1 MDSKKIE
8 QLLEKYWNCETTL
21 DEEQTLR
28 EYFQGNEFPESLKEA
43 SHLFRYFETEK
54 NKSLNEN
61 FNDAVTKQIRQRQ
74 GGKIIQMVSWVQIAR
89 VAAGILVVIV
99 AGYFIRQ
106 EIRKSYPEEVADTY
120 SDPKLAFE
128 ETKKALK
135 LISKSFGKAKQEA
148 TRINMF
154 NEAEKKIQG
163 KSVEEDKKEST
174 I

>member
-1 MDSKKIE
+1 MDSKQI
-8 QLLEKYWNCETTL
+8 QHLLEKYWNCETTL
-21 DEEQTLR
+21 EEEQSLR
-28 EYFQGNEFPESLKEA
+28 DYFQSSEGPDSMKETA
-43 SHLFRYFETEK
+43 ELFRYFGSEK
-54 NKSLNEN
+54 NKLLSEN
-61 FNDAVTKQIRQRQ
+61 FNDVVTKQIRQRQ
-74 GGKIIQMVSWVQIAR
+74 GTKVISMVSWVQVAR

-106 EIRKSYPEEVADTY
+106 EIRKSYPSEVADTY

-128 ETKKALK
+128 ETKKALQM
-135 LISKSFGKAKQEA
+135 ISKSFGKAKQEA

-163 KSVEEDKKEST
+163 KNIEEKKEAT